1 MISRT
6 QLPVAMGRGL
16 ELDGRVVAV
25 EVARRSAF
33 AVELGKQ
40 KGRDRRRWME
50 WQPGRSE
57 A

>member
-16 ELDGRVVAV
+16 ELDGRVMAV

-33 AVELGKQ
+33 AGKQ
-40 KGRDRRRWME
+40 KGREQRI
-50 WQPGRSE
+50 G
-57 A
+57 